1 MLFVDRTNEEQGP
14 LDERRNGWFASIR
27 RRWRPASGRAR
38 EGRQTQD
45 ELAERLG
52 TTKTTVSL
60 WESARQVPGGDK
72 VYAIAVALG
81 CTPNDLFGWGK

>member
-1 MLFVDRTNEEQGP
+1 MVCINTEALAAG
-14 LDERRNGWFASIR
+14 IR
-27 RRWRPASGRAR
+27 AERAR
-38 EGRQTQD
+38 ADMTQD

-72 VYAIAVALG
+72 VCAIAVALG

>member
-1 MLFVDRTNEEQGP
+1 MVCIDTEVLAAG
-14 LDERRNGWFASIR
+14 IR
-27 RRWRPASGRAR
+27 AERAR
-38 EGRQTQD
+38 ADMTQD

-72 VYAIAVALG
+72 VYAITVALG
-81 CTPNDLFGWGK
+81 CTPSDLFGWGK

>member
-1 MLFVDRTNEEQGP
+1 MVCIDTEVLAAG
-14 LDERRNGWFASIR
+14 IR
-27 RRWRPASGRAR
+27 AERAR
-38 EGRQTQD
+38 ADMTQD

-60 WESARQVPGGDK
+60 WESGRRVPGGDK

>member
-1 MLFVDRTNEEQGP
+1 MVCIDTEVLAAG
-14 LDERRNGWFASIR
+14 IR
-27 RRWRPASGRAR
+27 AERAR
-38 EGRQTQD
+38 ADMTQD

>member
-1 MLFVDRTNEEQGP
+1 MVCIDTESLAAG
-14 LDERRNGWFASIR
+14 IR
-27 RRWRPASGRAR
+27 AERAR
-38 EGRQTQD
+38 ADMTQD

-52 TTKTTVSL
+52 TSKTTVSL

>member
-1 MLFVDRTNEEQGP
+1 MACIDTEVLAAG
-14 LDERRNGWFASIR
+14 IR
-27 RRWRPASGRAR
+27 AERAR
-38 EGRQTQD
+38 ADMTQD

-72 VYAIAVALG
+72 IYNIAVALG

>member
-1 MLFVDRTNEEQGP
+1 MVCIDTEALAAG
-14 LDERRNGWFASIR
+14 IR
-27 RRWRPASGRAR
+27 AERAR
-38 EGRQTQD
+38 ADMTQD

-81 CTPNDLFGWGK
+81 CTPNDLFCWRDAR

>member
-1 MLFVDRTNEEQGP
+1 M
-14 LDERRNGWFASIR
+14 
-27 RRWRPASGRAR
+27 
-38 EGRQTQD
+38 TQD